1 MALTDK
7 QLAFCVEYL
16 VDYNATQAAIRAGY
30 SEKTARKQASDLLAK
45 RDISGHIAKLR
56 GEVDDSVLRRR
67 HDVLT
72 ALEQIIFTS
81 PADYCTLGADGLWCL
96 NVGPESD
103 DAHKMAIKS
112 VTSRTTEAG
121 AVISKVECHDKLK
134 AIDMYCRLRGWLT
147 KDVNLN
153 VDARKQTINLMMP
166 ENGKRNDNPKPAR
179 GSADSL
185 STD

>member
-16 VDYNATQAAIRAGY
+16 VDLNATQAAIRAGF
-30 SEKTARKQASDLLAK
+30 SEKSARQQASDMLAK
-45 RDISGHIAKLR
+45 PYISEHIAQLR
-56 GEVDDSVLRRR
+56 SEQDKSLEIKR
-67 HDVLT
+67 HHMLL
-72 ALEQIIFTS
+72 ALEQMIFSS
-81 PADYCTLGADGLWCL
+81 PADYCEMGADGLWYL
-96 NVGPESD
+96 HIGPEIP
-103 DAHKMAIKS
+103 DAKKMAIKS
-112 VTSRTTEAG
+112 LTSRTTEAG
-121 AVISKVECHDKLK
+121 AVISKVELYDKLK
-134 AIDMYCRLRGWLT
+134 AIDLYCRLRGWLT

-185 STD
+185 SSD